1 MQTSYVN
8 RISKVIMKMVTI
20 LMIGLGVATIGI
32 TAVYGVRLN
41 KERMQSNVL
50 RYSGLVNEQ
59 FTQTISQLESLVVM
73 MENRQLSG
81 QAATLSY
88 VDTIVAS
95 GECLSAAY
103 VAYDNGYLIMS
114 GGWEAPEGFDHRTR
128 PWYVGAKEAE
138 EFYLRA
144 LSIYERLAIS
154 NSDMYEPHLATV
166 FHIFILRF
174 YKSYNC

>member
-59 FTQTISQLESLVVM
+59 FTQTIYQSRVLWSNPSGASQPP
-73 MENRQLSG
+73 
-81 QAATLSY
+81 
-88 VDTIVAS
+88 
-95 GECLSAAY
+95 
-103 VAYDNGYLIMS
+103 LII
-114 GGWEAPEGFDHRTR
+114 
-128 PWYVGAKEAE
+128 K
-138 EFYLRA
+138 
-144 LSIYERLAIS
+144 
-154 NSDMYEPHLATV
+154 
-166 FHIFILRF
+166 
-174 YKSYNC
+174 